1 MNTGRSIT
9 FPEIQTMP
17 IPQEIQEEIETFED
31 EVKRLQAG
39 DVTGDL
45 FKPFRLQ
52 YGIYGQ
58 RQPDVQMVRIKIPFG
73 GLTANQMRRVAELA
87 EIYGTGVG
95 HVTTRQDIQLHFV
108 PLPQISTV
116 MRKLEEVGLTTREAC
131 ANTVRNVTACHLA
144 GVCQG
149 EVFDVTPYA
158 NTVAQ
163 HLLRN
168 PLNQS
173 LPRKF
178 KIAFSGCNHDCA
190 LTPIHDVGLLA
201 KKTWDGTIGFRM
213 TVGGGL
219 GAAPRVAH
227 LLREF
232 VPMDDL
238 IPSIEAVIKVFDNL
252 GNRKNRSKARMKFVI
267 EKLGFDEF
275 KRRWETAYKEM
286 FGVTPDYQTI
296 EGPEILDCRG
306 THLPYGE
313 TSEAKPAHPP
323 LKLIPH
329 ADPAP
334 LIMPTKNGGTG
345 NGGHPNGDSNSSF
358 ATWRRTNVV
367 KQRQDGFSAAVL
379 RLPTGDITAGQMLL
393 VADLAERYS
402 NGNVRTT
409 IGQNLIIRW
418 VSDDQLEAFYEELN
432 AHGLGQPGAN
442 KTEDIV
448 ACPGTDT
455 CGLGITS
462 SKGVARALAEV
473 FPPGQVPEDLKG
485 TTIHISGCHNSCAQ
499 HHISTIGLHGVGK
512 RVGDHIAPVYELH
525 LGGRING
532 TAEVGQMTIKLPA
545 KNVPAAISHLLDVYR
560 RDRQQADSLH
570 AFTESLHSFLK
581 RTGKAALKEEL
592 IGHSILPSYAE
603 DPSYYFDW
611 EAEEEFT
618 LEDLGPGECAGG
630 AIEMIDN
637 RILEAEQELYQARI
651 LAEKHQYAMAIN
663 KSYRAVVAGAKA
675 LLVTEGIDPN
685 TDADTLAEFD
695 QFADRQNGLIPQMY
709 RGMART
715 ISDLGT
721 KENSAEFTNDK
732 MDFAKGFVEHC
743 RKLTEA
749 MDQDLK
755 LNVPEEDQAATEPD
769 PATTAAHSEPAQDVT
784 VLDLRGVMCPL
795 NYVKTKLKLETMDDG
810 ERLEVWLDAGEP
822 IKNVPMSLRND
833 GHKVLGENPLE
844 EDEQHFKVLVEKVEG

>member
-1 MNTGRSIT
+1 MKNSN
-9 FPEIQTMP
+9 
-17 IPQEIQEEIETFED
+17 
-31 EVKRLQAG
+31 AG
-39 DVTGDL
+39 G
-45 FKPFRLQ
+45 K
-52 YGIYGQ
+52 
-58 RQPDVQMVRIKIPFG
+58 
-73 GLTANQMRRVAELA
+73 
-87 EIYGTGVG
+87 
-95 HVTTRQDIQLHFV
+95 
-108 PLPQISTV
+108 
-116 MRKLEEVGLTTREAC
+116 
-131 ANTVRNVTACHLA
+131 
-144 GVCQG
+144 
-149 EVFDVTPYA
+149 
-158 NTVAQ
+158 
-163 HLLRN
+163 
-168 PLNQS
+168 
-173 LPRKF
+173 
-178 KIAFSGCNHDCA
+178 
-190 LTPIHDVGLLA
+190 
-201 KKTWDGTIGFRM
+201 
-213 TVGGGL
+213 
-219 GAAPRVAH
+219 
-227 LLREF
+227 
-232 VPMDDL
+232 
-238 IPSIEAVIKVFDNL
+238 
-252 GNRKNRSKARMKFVI
+252 
-267 EKLGFDEF
+267 
-275 KRRWETAYKEM
+275 TAYEEM
-286 FGVTPDYQTI
+286 FG
-296 EGPEILDCRG
+296 
-306 THLPYGE
+306 
-313 TSEAKPAHPP
+313 AKPAHAP
-323 LKLIPH
+323 LNLLPH

-334 LIMPTKNGGTG
+334 LIMPSKHGANG
-345 NGGHPNGDSNSSF
+345 NGGHPDASSF
-358 ATWRRTNVV
+358 TTWRRTNVV
-367 KQRQDGFSAAVL
+367 KQRQNGFSAAVL
-379 RLPTGDITAGQMLL
+379 RLPTGDITAEQMLL

-418 VSDDQLEAFYEELN
+418 VSDEQLEDFYRELDAN
-432 AHGLGQPGAN
+432 GLSQPGAN

-545 KNVPAAISHLLDVYR
+545 KNVPAAVSHLLDVYR
-560 RDRQQADSLH
+560 RDRQEG
-570 AFTESLHSFLK
+570 ESLHTFVK
-581 RTGKAALKEEL
+581 RAGKNALKEEL
-592 IGHSILPSYAE
+592 IGHSILPAYAD

-611 EAEEEFT
+611 EADEEFT

-695 QFADRQNGLIPQMY
+695 QFADRQNGLIPQTY
-709 RGMART
+709 RGMARS

-721 KENSAEFTNDK
+721 KDNSAEFTSQK
-732 MDFAKGFVEHC
+732 MTFAKGFVELC

-749 MDQDLK
+749 IDQDLK
-755 LNVPEEDQAATEPD
+755 LGTADDSPAAPE
-769 PATTAAHSEPAQDVT
+769 PAPAQSEPVQDVT

-795 NYVKTKLKLETMDDG
+795 NYVKTKLKLEMMDEG

-833 GHKVLGENPLE
+833 GHKVLGEDPLE
-844 EDEQHFKVLVEKVEG
+844 ADEQHFKVLVEKVEA

>member
-1 MNTGRSIT
+1 MNTGRSTT
-9 FPEIQTMP
+9 FPEIHTMP

-39 DVTGDL
+39 DVTLDL

-58 RQPDVQMVRIKIPFG
+58 RQADVQMVRIKIPFG
-73 GLTANQMRRVAELA
+73 GMTSNQVRRVAELA
-87 EIYGTGVG
+87 ETYATGVG

-108 PLPQISTV
+108 PLPQVSTV

-158 NTVAQ
+158 NTVAR

-190 LTPIHDVGLLA
+190 MTPIHDVGLLA
-201 KKTWDGTIGFRM
+201 KKAEDSTIGFRM
-213 TVGGGL
+213 VVGGGL
-219 GAAPRVAH
+219 GAAPRIAH

-267 EKLGFDEF
+267 EKLGFEEF
-275 KRRWETAYKEM
+275 KRRWETAYEEM
-286 FGVTPDYQTI
+286 FGAKPVYHSPTRPLMLGPCDVPAYGDTP
-296 EGPEILDCRG
+296 
-306 THLPYGE
+306 
-313 TSEAKPAHPP
+313 AKPAHPP
-323 LKLIPH
+323 IKLLPH

-334 LIMPTKNGGTG
+334 LIMPAKNGGNG
-345 NGGHPNGDSNSSF
+345 NGGHPNGDPVSSF
-358 ATWRRTNVV
+358 VTWRRTNVV

-379 RLPTGDITAGQMLL
+379 RLPTGDITAEQMLL
-393 VADLAERYS
+393 VADLTERYS

-418 VSDDQLEAFYEELN
+418 VSDEQVEALYEELN
-432 AHGLGQPGAN
+432 ANGLGQPGAN

-473 FPPGQVPEDLKG
+473 FPPGQVPDDLKG

-525 LGGRING
+525 LGGRVNG
-532 TAEVGQMTIKLPA
+532 KAEVGQMTIKLPA
-545 KNVPAAISHLLDVYR
+545 KNVPTAISHLLDVYR
-560 RDRQQADSLH
+560 RDRLWEADGLHASGESLH
-570 AFTESLHSFLK
+570 AFIK

-611 EAEEEFT
+611 EADEEFT

-663 KSYRAVVAGAKA
+663 KAYRAVVAGAKA

-695 QFADRQNGLIPQMY
+695 QFADRQNGLIPQTY
-709 RGMART
+709 RGMARS

-721 KENSAEFTNDK
+721 KDNSAEFTSRK
-732 MDFAKGFVEHC
+732 MAFAKGFVEHC

-749 MDQDLK
+749 IDQDLK
-755 LNVPEEDQAATEPD
+755 LGLAEESEAVT
-769 PATTAAHSEPAQDVT
+769 EPAQAASEPIEDVT

-795 NYVKTKLKLETMDDG
+795 NYVKTKLKLEMMDEG

-833 GHKVLGENPLE
+833 GHKVLGEDPLE
-844 EDEQHFKVLVEKVEG
+844 ADEQHFKVLVEKVEA

>member
-1 MNTGRSIT
+1 MNTGRSTT
-9 FPEIQTMP
+9 FPEIHTIP

-39 DVTGDL
+39 DVPGDL

-73 GLTANQMRRVAELA
+73 GMTANQVRRVAELA
-87 EIYGTGVG
+87 ETYATGVS
-95 HVTTRQDIQLHFV
+95 HITTRQDIQLHFV

-149 EVFDVTPYA
+149 EVFDVTSYA

-190 LTPIHDVGLLA
+190 MTPIHDVGLLA
-201 KKTWDGTIGFRM
+201 KKTEDGTIGFRM
-213 TVGGGL
+213 VVGGGL
-219 GAAPRVAH
+219 GAAPRIAR

-232 VPMDDL
+232 VPMDEL

-267 EKLGFDEF
+267 EKLGFEEF
-275 KRRWETAYKEM
+275 RRRWETAYEDM
-286 FGVTPDYQTI
+286 FG
-296 EGPEILDCRG
+296 
-306 THLPYGE
+306 
-313 TSEAKPAHPP
+313 AKPAHPP
-323 LKLIPH
+323 LKLLPH

-334 LIMPTKNGGTG
+334 LIMPAKHGTNG
-345 NGGHPNGDSNSSF
+345 NGGHPDGSPASSF

-367 KQRQDGFSAAVL
+367 KQRQEGFSAAVL
-379 RLPTGDITAGQMLL
+379 RLPTGDITAEQMLV

-409 IGQNLIIRW
+409 IGQNLIVRW
-418 VSDDQLEAFYEELN
+418 VSDGQVEAFYQELE

-473 FPPGQVPEDLKG
+473 FPPGQVPDDLKG

-512 RVGDHIAPVYELH
+512 RIGDHIAPVYELH

-545 KNVPAAISHLLDVYR
+545 KNVPSAVSHLLDVYR
-560 RDRQQADSLH
+560 RDRSDGESLH
-570 AFTESLHSFLK
+570 AFIK
-581 RTGKAALKEEL
+581 RAGKPALKEEL
-592 IGHSILPSYAE
+592 IGHSILPPYAE

-611 EAEEEFT
+611 EAEEKFT

-651 LAEKHQYAMAIN
+651 LAEKHQFAMAIN
-663 KSYRAVVAGAKA
+663 KAYRAVVAGAKA

-695 QFADRQNGLIPQMY
+695 QFAARQNGLIPQTY

-721 KENSAEFTNDK
+721 KDNSAEFTNQK
-732 MDFAKGFVEHC
+732 MTFAKGFVELC

-749 MDQDLK
+749 IDQDLK
-755 LNVPEEDQAATEPD
+755 LGAAEESPAATEPA
-769 PATTAAHSEPAQDVT
+769 PTAAQSEPVQDVT

-795 NYVKTKLKLETMDDG
+795 NYVKTKLKLEMMDDG
-810 ERLEVWLDAGEP
+810 ERLEVWLDAGDP

-833 GHKVLGENPLE
+833 GHKVLGEDPLE
-844 EDEQHFKVLVEKVEG
+844 ADEQHFKVLVEKVEA

>member
-1 MNTGRSIT
+1 
-9 FPEIQTMP
+9 
-17 IPQEIQEEIETFED
+17 
-31 EVKRLQAG
+31 
-39 DVTGDL
+39 
-45 FKPFRLQ
+45 
-52 YGIYGQ
+52 
-58 RQPDVQMVRIKIPFG
+58 
-73 GLTANQMRRVAELA
+73 
-87 EIYGTGVG
+87 
-95 HVTTRQDIQLHFV
+95 
-108 PLPQISTV
+108 

-149 EVFDVTPYA
+149 EVFDVTSYA

-190 LTPIHDVGLLA
+190 MTPIHDVGLLA
-201 KKTWDGTIGFRM
+201 KKTEDGTIGFRM
-213 TVGGGL
+213 VVGGGL
-219 GAAPRVAH
+219 GAAPRIAR

-232 VPMDDL
+232 VPMDEL

-267 EKLGFDEF
+267 EKLGFEEF
-275 KRRWETAYKEM
+275 RRRWETAYEDM
-286 FGVTPDYQTI
+286 FG
-296 EGPEILDCRG
+296 
-306 THLPYGE
+306 
-313 TSEAKPAHPP
+313 AKPAHPP
-323 LKLIPH
+323 LKLLPH

-334 LIMPTKNGGTG
+334 LIMPAKHGTNG
-345 NGGHPNGDSNSSF
+345 NGGHPDGSPASSF

-367 KQRQDGFSAAVL
+367 KQRQEGFSAAVL
-379 RLPTGDITAGQMLL
+379 RLPTGDITAEQMLV

-409 IGQNLIIRW
+409 IGQNLIVRW
-418 VSDDQLEAFYEELN
+418 VSDGQVEAFYQELE

-473 FPPGQVPEDLKG
+473 FPPGQVPDDLKG

-512 RVGDHIAPVYELH
+512 RIGDHIAPVYELH

-545 KNVPAAISHLLDVYR
+545 KNVPSAISHLLDVYR
-560 RDRQQADSLH
+560 RDRSDGESLH
-570 AFTESLHSFLK
+570 AFIK
-581 RTGKAALKEEL
+581 RAGKPALKEEL
-592 IGHSILPSYAE
+592 IGHSILPPYAE

-611 EAEEEFT
+611 EAEEKFS

-651 LAEKHQYAMAIN
+651 LAEKHQFAMAIN
-663 KSYRAVVAGAKA
+663 KAYRAVVAGAKA

-695 QFADRQNGLIPQMY
+695 QFAARQNGLIPQTY

-721 KENSAEFTNDK
+721 KDNSAEFTNRK
-732 MDFAKGFVEHC
+732 MTFAKGFVELC

-749 MDQDLK
+749 IDQDLK
-755 LNVPEEDQAATEPD
+755 LGAAEESPAATEPA
-769 PATTAAHSEPAQDVT
+769 PTAAQSEPVQDVT

-795 NYVKTKLKLETMDDG
+795 NYVKTKLKLEMMDDG
-810 ERLEVWLDAGEP
+810 ERLEVWLDAGDP

-833 GHKVLGENPLE
+833 GHKVLGEDPLE
-844 EDEQHFKVLVEKVEG
+844 VDEQHFKVLVEKVEN